1 MQCIRTVTLAA
12 VFFELFP
19 FVDFS
24 CPEYNFNTIIGMHL
38 IFGIQIDIDMEKC
51 GA

>member
-12 VFFELFP
+12 VLFELFP

-24 CPEYNFNTIIGMHL
+24 CLEHNFNTIIARHL
-38 IFGIQIDIDMEKC
+38 IFGIQIDVDMGKC